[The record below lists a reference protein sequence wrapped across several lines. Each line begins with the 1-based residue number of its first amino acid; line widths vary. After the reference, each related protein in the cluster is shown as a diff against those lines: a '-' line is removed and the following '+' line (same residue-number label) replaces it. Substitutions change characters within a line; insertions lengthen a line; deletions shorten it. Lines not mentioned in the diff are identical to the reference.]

1 MIAYL
6 SGRVV
11 GNLDNQI
18 ILKIPSGV
26 GYLLNIPAH
35 KVYMINENLEF
46 YIWEVVRENKVEL
59 FAFENLE
66 DRSWAE
72 KLTKVDGVGPKAAT
86 TIIFTLGY
94 QRVIEAIQNADSAM
108 IADVKGIGLKTA
120 KKMILE
126 LKGAT
131 TDLNSL
137 QPSESSSQM
146 SIDYTDTLG
155 NLGYKRGEIVSTITK
170 LKKSGDW
177 QEGNLV
183 DTVKKG
189 LELLGSK

>member
-11 GNLDNQI
+11 GNLENQI

-26 GYLLNIPAH
+26 GYLLHIPPQ
-35 KVYMINENLEF
+35 KVYMVNENLEF
-46 YIWEVVRENKVEL
+46 YVWEVIRENKVEL
-59 FAFENLE
+59 YAFEDLE
-66 DRSWAE
+66 DRKWAE
-72 KLTKVDGVGPKAAT
+72 KLTKVDGVGPKAAA

-94 QRVIEAIQNADSAM
+94 QRVMEAIHNADTGAIS
-108 IADVKGIGLKTA
+108 DVKGIGLKTA
-120 KKMILE
+120 KKMVLE

-137 QPSESSSQM
+137 QPSQSSSQM
-146 SIDYTDTLG
+146 SIDYTDTLS

-177 QEGNLV
+177 MDDNLV
-183 DTVKKG
+183 ETVKKG
-189 LELLGSK
+189 LELLGSR

>member
-11 GNLDNQI
+11 GNLENQI

-26 GYLLNIPAH
+26 GYLLHIPPQ
-35 KVYMINENLEF
+35 KVYMVNENLEF
-46 YIWEVVRENKVEL
+46 YVWEVIRENKVEL
-59 FAFENLE
+59 YAFEDLE
-66 DRSWAE
+66 DRKWAE
-72 KLTKVDGVGPKAAT
+72 KLTKVDGVGPKAAA
-86 TIIFTLGY
+86 TIVFSLGY
-94 QRVIEAIQNADSAM
+94 QKVMEAIHNADTAAIS
-108 IADVKGIGLKTA
+108 DVKGIGLKTA
-120 KKMILE
+120 KKMVLE

-137 QPSESSSQM
+137 QPSQSSSQM
-146 SIDYTDTLG
+146 SIDYTDTLS

-177 QEGNLV
+177 MDDNLIE
-183 DTVKKG
+183 TVKKG
-189 LELLGSK
+189 LELLSSR

>member
-11 GNLDNQI
+11 GHLDNQI

-46 YIWEVVRENKVEL
+46 YIWEVVRENKIEL

-86 TIIFTLGY
+86 TIVFTLGY
-94 QRVIEAIQNADSAM
+94 QRVIEAIQNADSAS

-137 QPSESSSQM
+137 QPTESSCLL
-146 SIDYTDTLG
+146 YTSDAAD
-155 NLGYKRGEIVSTITK
+155 E
-170 LKKSGDW
+170 
-177 QEGNLV
+177 
-183 DTVKKG
+183 
-189 LELLGSK
+189 